1 MPRRPR
7 YNMTREE
14 RAKQF
19 LPFSALHG
27 LDQLLRQQEILTESD
42 DRKFLTGSYL
52 QTLVSKVSTIPIGS
66 FVSVEYY
73 GPENKYITNTGI
85 LNEVNLAAG
94 FIKINNMTID
104 INDLYLIFEQ
114 KK

>member
-1 MPRRPR
+1 MPKRPR

-19 LPFSALHG
+19 IPFSALHG
-27 LDQLLRQQEILTESD
+27 LDQLLRQQEILAESYD
-42 DRKFLTGSYL
+42 KKIFTASYL
-52 QTLVSKVSTIPIGS
+52 QALVSVVSTIPIGN

-73 GPENKYITNTGI
+73 GPENKYITVTGV

-104 INDLYLIFEQ
+104 INDLYLISEQ

>member
-7 YNMTREE
+7 YNMQREE

-19 LPFSALHG
+19 LPFSALHE

-42 DRKFLTGSYL
+42 DKKFLTGSYL

-73 GPENKYITNTGI
+73 GPENKYITVTGV

-94 FIKINNMTID
+94 FIRLDDIFINV
-104 INDLYLIFEQ
+104 NDLYRISEH

>member
-1 MPRRPR
+1 
-7 YNMTREE
+7 MTREE

-27 LDQLLRQQEILTESD
+27 LDQLLRQQEILAESD
-42 DRKFLTGSYL
+42 DKKFLTASYL
-52 QTLVSKVSTIPIGS
+52 QALVSVVSTIPIGN

-73 GPENKYITNTGI
+73 GPENKYITVTGV

-94 FIKINNMTID
+94 FIRLDDIFINV
-104 INDLYLIFEQ
+104 NDLYRISEQ